1 MNVPLQ
7 TPETN
12 PSLLVKI
19 RNPADQRAWAE
30 FVQLYGP
37 VIHRAVRAIGLQ
49 DADASDV
56 TQQVLFAVATT
67 LEKRPHDPDRAR
79 FRTWLSR
86 VTRHTALNAMRRLR
100 NSRKLH
106 IQHPVAIDDAAGPR
120 DDSHLLDQ
128 EYEREIFHVAA
139 RNIEAEFESKTWQA
153 FWLTA
158 VEGNPIDST
167 ASRLGV
173 LPGTVYAARSR
184 IMRRLRI
191 EVDRLTDA
199 PDR

>member
-19 RNPADQRAWAE
+19 RNPADQRAWLE

-37 VIHRAVRAIGLQ
+37 VIHRSVRAIGLQ

-56 TQQVLFAVATT
+56 TQQVLVAVAKT

-86 VTRHTALNAMRRLR
+86 VTRHTALNMMRKLR
-100 NSRKLH
+100 NTRKLH
-106 IQHPVAIDDAAGPR
+106 IQHPLAMDDAADPQ

-139 RNIEAEFESKTWQA
+139 RNIEAEFESRTWQA

-158 VEGNPIDST
+158 VEGIAIEAT

-173 LPGTVYAARSR
+173 QSGTVYAARSR
-184 IMRRLRI
+184 IMRRLRL
-191 EVDRLTDA
+191 EVERLTDA
-199 PDR
+199 SDR